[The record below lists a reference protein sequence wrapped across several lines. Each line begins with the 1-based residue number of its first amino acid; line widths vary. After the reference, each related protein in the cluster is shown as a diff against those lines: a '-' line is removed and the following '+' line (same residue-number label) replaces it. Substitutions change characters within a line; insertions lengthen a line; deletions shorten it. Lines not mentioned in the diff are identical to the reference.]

1 MKKILLM
8 SIVAGGLLFAE
19 GVVNR
24 ENIKV
29 MQDLETSIAVIQ
41 KGFFY
46 NNEGIVANGV
56 NDVKALMKNIDAF
69 KIQNEDDLKFDSHK
83 YAKDESE
90 SISLLADTLL
100 TQFKDG
106 KKDDSTRTYSTIL
119 NKCIACHKI
128 IRKW

>member
-8 SIVAGGLLFAE
+8 SIMASSMLFSE

-29 MQDLETSIAVIQ
+29 MQDLETSVATIQ

-46 NNEGIVANGV
+46 NNDAIVANGV
-56 NDVKALMKNIDAF
+56 KDIQALILDESAF
-69 KIQNEDDLKFDSHK
+69 TIQNKDDLKFDSVK
-83 YAKDESE
+83 YAKEEAE
-90 SISLLADTLL
+90 SIGKLAETLL
-100 TQFKDG
+100 KQFKEG

>member
-1 MKKILLM
+1 MKKVLLM
-8 SIVAGGLLFAE
+8 SIMATSFMFAE
-19 GVVNR
+19 GVVDR
-24 ENIKV
+24 ENMKV
-29 MQDLETSIAVIQ
+29 MQDLETAVAVIQ

-46 NNEGIVANGV
+46 NNEGTVANGV

-90 SISLLADTLL
+90 SISKMADTLL
-100 TQFKDG
+100 NQFKG
-106 KKDDSTRTYSTIL
+106 NKKDDATRTYSTIL